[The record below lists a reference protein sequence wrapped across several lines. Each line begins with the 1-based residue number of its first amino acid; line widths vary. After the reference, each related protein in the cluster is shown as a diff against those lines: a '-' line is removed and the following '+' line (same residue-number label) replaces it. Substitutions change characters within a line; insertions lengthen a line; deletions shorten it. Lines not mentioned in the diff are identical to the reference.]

1 MKNLNHMKFKRE
13 HFRVDYE
20 TSQKINLL
28 CECLKISKSKLF
40 LMGVEEIY
48 NQAIQP
54 DGAVKD
60 VKKSIAD
67 TLMTIAIYLNSEA
80 KEEDLSGFY
89 EQVKGFLEAIK
100 SDSKL
105 ISL

>member
-1 MKNLNHMKFKRE
+1 MKKFKQQI
-13 HFRVDYE
+13 FLASYE
-20 TSQKINLL
+20 DLQKINLL

-54 DGAVKD
+54 NGAVKD

-89 EQVKGFLEAIK
+89 EQVKYFLEGIK

-105 ISL
+105 I